1 MKKTLF
7 VVLLSLFIS
16 GSAIV
21 KIAHAEAAQTERWV
35 CLEAVGDWKVDNF
48 GQTLKA
54 KDTARPLPNTETYI
68 VECVA
73 TAQGQICTTGRQ
85 DADQIVYKKSN
96 LDELTATGEFKYY
109 GMYTSSD
116 KITDAPNP
124 LISDANGGIN
134 NIYWRANSAHLPR
147 KFLAMNYFTPT
158 GDGAAGTA
166 GALQQA
172 TFTFEQASM
181 AKDCAAI
188 SWDPYGRVFDAQTL
202 EPILNASVTLMFKKD
217 NAFVKMTPSDVLGGN
232 LINPQV
238 TLADGGF
245 SFVVP
250 DGDYKLVIGA
260 PNQLTASI
268 SEVHANYAKAYSE
281 LYPYVPADIDGV
293 IQERG
298 AIQHRD
304 VPVKTVGTSTQ
315 PTMMSYFYEADT
327 ASGNSIIEGT
337 VSHPLTK
344 LVAHSVKVS
353 TADPSIRT
361 PYREIG
367 STIADKQGI
376 FKLPIEQKNLESTPD
391 YIEIFDNVEMV
402 KVDIR
407 TLAMKESTF
416 MQKIAHFF
424 EKLVPSVFAAG
435 TSIHFEPIPQYLEGY
450 AFSNGVAIPNAT
462 VEVYKLM
469 SNKAYSATKADAKGY
484 FKITSEF
491 LPRDPYEL
499 RYVTATGTVV
509 KTTTSQFIATNQKT
523 IVANK
528 INVYGYRDQKNKTIA
543 DLVKPTKAIA
553 NTNGGRNTNMTGTN
567 NQTTGQNNS
576 TQSPIVNALGQN
588 IGILI
593 AIAALVII
601 GAVVAVVMM
610 KKKAPPVDGMVQ

>member
-21 KIAHAEAAQTERWV
+21 KVAHAEAAQAERWV
-35 CLEAVGDWKVDNF
+35 CLEAVGDWQVDNF

-54 KDTARPLPNTETYI
+54 KDAAKPLPNTETYI

-73 TAQGQICTTGRQ
+73 TDQGQICTTGRQ
-85 DADQIVYKKSN
+85 DADQVVYKKSN
-96 LDELTATGEFKYY
+96 LDELTATGQFTYY
-109 GMYTSSD
+109 GMYTSSGT
-116 KITDAPNP
+116 KTDAPNP
-124 LISDANGGIN
+124 LISDATGGIN
-134 NIYWRANSAHLPR
+134 GIYWRANSKHLPR
-147 KFLAMNYFTPT
+147 KFLAMNYYVPA

-188 SWDPYGRVFDAQTL
+188 SWDPYGRVFDGQTL
-202 EPILNASVTLMFKKD
+202 EPISNASVTLMFKKN
-217 NAFVKMTPSDVLGGN
+217 NAFVKMAPSDVLGGN

-260 PNQLTASI
+260 PNHLTTSI

-304 VPVKTVGTSTQ
+304 VPVKTVGTSTA
-315 PTMMSYFYEADT
+315 PKMMDYFYEADI

-353 TADPSIRT
+353 TADPTQKT

-367 STIADKQGI
+367 MTTADNLGKFFLEIKQSS
-376 FKLPIEQKNLESTPD
+376 LEKTD
-391 YIEIFDNVEMV
+391 EYIEIFDNVEMV

-407 TLAMKESTF
+407 TLAQKDNTLL
-416 MQKIAHFF
+416 QKIAHFF
-424 EKLVPSVFAAG
+424 KNLVPEVMAAG
-435 TSIHFEPIPQYLEGY
+435 VSIHFEPIPQYLEGY
-450 AFSNGVAIPNAT
+450 AFVNGVAIPNAT

-469 SNKAYSATKADAKGY
+469 SNKAYSTTKADVKGY

-499 RYVTATGTVV
+499 RYVTATGTIV

-528 INVYGYRDQKNKTIA
+528 IDVYGYRDQKNKTIA
-543 DLVKPTKAIA
+543 DLVKPTKAITS
-553 NTNGGRNTNMTGTN
+553 TNGGRNTNTNGAN

-576 TQSPIVNALGQN
+576 AQSPIVSAIGQN

-593 AIAALVII
+593 AIVVLVII
-601 GAVVAVVMM
+601 GVVVAIVMM
-610 KKKAPPVDGMVQ
+610 KKKTPPVDGMVQ

>member
-16 GSAIV
+16 GYALV
-21 KIAHAEAAQTERWV
+21 KSVHAQPAQTERWV

-54 KDTARPLPNTETYI
+54 KDAAKPLPNTETYI

-73 TAQGQICTTGRQ
+73 TDQGQICTTGRESS
-85 DADQIVYKKSN
+85 DQTVYKKSN
-96 LDELTATGEFKYY
+96 LSELTATGQFTYY

-116 KITDAPNP
+116 KKTDAPNP
-124 LISDANGGIN
+124 LVSDATGGIN
-134 NIYWRANSAHLPR
+134 DIYWRANSSHLPR
-147 KFLAMNYFTPT
+147 KFLAMNYYEPT
-158 GDGAAGTA
+158 GTGAAGEV

-181 AKDCAAI
+181 AKDCVAI

-202 EPILNASVTLMFKKD
+202 EPISNASVTLMFKKAD
-217 NAFVKMTPSDVLGGN
+217 VFVKMTPSDVLGGN

-260 PNQLTASI
+260 PNQLTAAI
-268 SEVHANYAKAYSE
+268 SEVHTNYTKAYSE

-304 VPVKTVGTSTQ
+304 VPVKTVGTSTV
-315 PTMMSYFYEADT
+315 PKMMDYFYEADT

-353 TADPSIRT
+353 TADPTQKT

-367 STIADKQGI
+367 TTTADNLGKFFLEIKQSS
-376 FKLPIEQKNLESTPD
+376 LEKTD
-391 YIEIFDNVEMV
+391 EYIEIFDM
-402 KVDIR
+402 
-407 TLAMKESTF
+407 
-416 MQKIAHFF
+416 
-424 EKLVPSVFAAG
+424 
-435 TSIHFEPIPQYLEGY
+435 
-450 AFSNGVAIPNAT
+450 
-462 VEVYKLM
+462 
-469 SNKAYSATKADAKGY
+469 
-484 FKITSEF
+484 
-491 LPRDPYEL
+491 
-499 RYVTATGTVV
+499 
-509 KTTTSQFIATNQKT
+509 
-523 IVANK
+523 
-528 INVYGYRDQKNKTIA
+528 
-543 DLVKPTKAIA
+543 
-553 NTNGGRNTNMTGTN
+553 
-567 NQTTGQNNS
+567 
-576 TQSPIVNALGQN
+576 
-588 IGILI
+588 
-593 AIAALVII
+593 
-601 GAVVAVVMM
+601 
-610 KKKAPPVDGMVQ
+610 